1 MRPFLNVP
9 LSSPYMSNNNQ
20 INILLCI
27 DLRFTLPLAV
37 LINSI
42 LKNPGTEAES
52 QYDTSQE
59 FNFFIYS
66 KSDELPQIEHYI
78 NVHLIPVISISGVLA
93 RFRFHYHA
101 IENCR
106 FYKEFIFKSGQMLRN
121 VKSYLTEASLY
132 RILAINDLAGT
143 IDKVLYLDADIICN
157 GSLHELYNTDL
168 SYSYV
173 AAVPESQKFTECF
186 MNDNPSWDHSYY
198 FNSGVML
205 INLFRWHQDNITEQL
220 INYMINSETLDLPDQ
235 DALNFVLPDKMIVY
249 LPKKYNALVIVDP
262 ELKSLLPYNLVVI
275 HFANYKKKPWK
286 PDSDLSNSW
295 NRLYQSHMEQL
306 ESNRKY
312 WWSLW
317 PSDKYLWFPQSSKD
331 YKMMTFYQLKKLRI
345 ISSLYGFAKYLQ
357 LKISSAVRSNK
368 LIKRLECKND

>member
-20 INILLCI
+20 I
-27 DLRFTLPLAV
+27 
-37 LINSI
+37 
-42 LKNPGTEAES
+42 KGTEAES

-106 FYKEFIFKSGQMLRN
+106 FYKEFIFKSGHMLRN

-157 GSLHELYNTDL
+157 HMWL
-168 SYSYV
+168 
-173 AAVPESQKFTECF
+173 
-186 MNDNPSWDHSYY
+186 
-198 FNSGVML
+198 
-205 INLFRWHQDNITEQL
+205 LFRK
-220 INYMINSETLDLPDQ
+220 
-235 DALNFVLPDKMIVY
+235 VK
-249 LPKKYNALVIVDP
+249 
-262 ELKSLLPYNLVVI
+262 NLQNV
-275 HFANYKKKPWK
+275 
-286 PDSDLSNSW
+286 S
-295 NRLYQSHMEQL
+295 
-306 ESNRKY
+306 
-312 WWSLW
+312 
-317 PSDKYLWFPQSSKD
+317 
-331 YKMMTFYQLKKLRI
+331 
-345 ISSLYGFAKYLQ
+345 
-357 LKISSAVRSNK
+357 
-368 LIKRLECKND
+368 